1 MKLSIVIP
9 CYNEEKNIP
18 LILERF
24 SDAITSE
31 DIEVVVV
38 NNGSKDNSQEVIESL
53 SPSYPFVSVVHL
65 KENKG
70 YGNGILAGLS
80 HARGTLLGWTHADM
94 QTDPADVI
102 KAFKILEDS
111 EDPTNTYVKG
121 NRKSRPYFDQ
131 FFTVGMSFFETVFL
145 RKRLWDINAQP
156 NVFHKEFY
164 KRWKNPPDDFALDL
178 FVYYS
183 ARKEGLNIKR
193 FDVFFPERL
202 HGTSSWNTGLYS
214 KWKFIKRTILFSK
227 SLKRAVIYDAH
238 RP

>member
-24 SDAITSE
+24 NDIITSD

-38 NNGSKDNSQEVIESL
+38 NNGSKDKSQVVIASL
-53 SPSYPFVSVVHL
+53 LADYPFVNLVHL

-70 YGNGILAGLS
+70 YGAGVLAGLA
-80 HARGTLLGWTHADM
+80 HAKGTFLGWTHADM
-94 QTDPADVI
+94 QTDPADLI
-102 KAFKILEDS
+102 KALTILENS
-111 EDPTNTYVKG
+111 EDPVNTFVKG
-121 NRKSRPYFDQ
+121 NRKSRPLFDS
-131 FFTVGMSFFETVFL
+131 FFTVGMSLFETVYL
-145 RKRLWDINAQP
+145 RTSLWDINAQP
-156 NVFHKEFY
+156 NVFHKDFY
-164 KRWKNPPDDFALDL
+164 EQWKNPPNDFALDL
-178 FVYYS
+178 FVYFS
-183 ARKEGLNIKR
+183 ARKKSLRVKR

-214 KWKFIKRTILFSK
+214 KWKFIKRTISFSMN
-227 SLKRAVIYDAH
+227 LKKAVYHDAH